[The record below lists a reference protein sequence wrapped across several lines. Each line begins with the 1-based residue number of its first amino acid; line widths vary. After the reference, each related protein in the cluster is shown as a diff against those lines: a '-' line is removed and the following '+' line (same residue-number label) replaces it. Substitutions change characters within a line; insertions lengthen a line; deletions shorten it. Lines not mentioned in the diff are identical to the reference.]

1 MTNSKGDVEIIHGM
15 THAEYID
22 NIKYDKT
29 LRFEFSALFSN
40 EQIFLKGSGK
50 IIFSICVFAYMIAPL
65 LLVPIFAYK
74 YSNWYLLFGIAFC
87 YLSTF
92 LEMRKIIKFIYA
104 YCIFYLAWYWYDY
117 GFHLDD
123 YGNFFGLCIFWGSSF
138 YYIATIIEDEFAK
151 GEIVKNEEL
160 FNKLSEDKIIFFGRK
175 ASS

>member
-1 MTNSKGDVEIIHGM
+1 MTDNKKDIEIIHGM
-15 THAEYID
+15 THAEYMEI
-22 NIKYDKT
+22 IKYDKT
-29 LRFEFSALFSN
+29 LRFEFSPLFSN
-40 EQIFLKGSGK
+40 EQIFLKGFGK
-50 IIFSICVFAYMIAPL
+50 VIFNISVLAYMIAPL
-65 LLVPIFAYK
+65 ILVPLVAYK

-92 LEMRKIIKFIYA
+92 LEMRKIIKWIYA
-104 YCIFYLAWYWYDY
+104 YCIFYLGWYWHDY

-123 YGNFFGLCIFWGSSF
+123 YGNFFGLCVFWGSSF